1 MKKKPTARRASS
13 KFGRPPAHEV
23 ASREAKLLDTATE
36 AFLEAGFTGTKMSV
50 IAKKAG
56 ASMETLYALYPT
68 KSELFAAL
76 IERKASG
83 LFKAVGIL
91 SPDRQPRE
99 ALTTYAVELVAMMT
113 NPDTQAL
120 HRLVIAGSLDSP
132 ELGAMFWEAGPG
144 RGFKI
149 IRTYL
154 NDQKSLGVIPVKDVD
169 RATGLLMGML
179 VGGIVLRSTLGLR
192 GMPQSQEEQRNW
204 AEYVVD
210 LFLRGLN

>member
-1 MKKKPTARRASS
+1 MLFRS
-13 KFGRPPAHEV
+13 
-23 ASREAKLLDTATE
+23 
-36 AFLEAGFTGTKMSV
+36 
-50 IAKKAG
+50 
-56 ASMETLYALYPT
+56 LYALYPT

-83 LFKAVGIL
+83 LFKAVGPL

-210 LFLRGLN
+210 LFLRGLH